1 MLAGACAQAQTDQT
15 SVLVYQAAFFAD
27 VRPNTAYDMI
37 GRLPAFV
44 FEDSTTA
51 RGFAGT
57 AGNVLIDGQRPT
69 AKADDLG
76 SILTRIPASDVDRIE
91 VIRGGAPGID
101 MQGQT
106 VIANIIRKKGDTTKI
121 VADIEDNI
129 FLVDGH
135 SVPNASLQLTRHDGD
150 STYEA
155 SISRYGNYDNSVGNG
170 IHTITDVAT
179 GTVTRDRA
187 HTSAMGTG
195 GGFNGAATI
204 PLFGGQFKANLTLQD
219 SPFHSSVAY
228 FGSTGNQLITDHSGS
243 RNGELG
249 LHWNGNIGSTQLET
263 LILQSVGRATDVN
276 ASDAAGND
284 QLFSSKN
291 STGETI
297 ARATLRY
304 PPMPNLTFEGGAEGA
319 YNFLDGTSS
328 YFLNGG
334 FVPLPSADAH
344 VDERRGEVFGQGTW
358 KFAKDWMLEAGSRF
372 EFSTITEINDPHQSR
387 SFFYPKPRGV
397 LTWTPDKSTQLR
409 LRYEVVVG
417 QLNFS
422 DFVASSNLAASG
434 VTAGNPNL
442 KPDQHAQY
450 EFSYE
455 RHFWD
460 KGSLTATLLHEEI
473 KDVVDYIPVTGSAGT
488 FDAPGNIG
496 NGRNDQI
503 DVELALPLDRF
514 GIPNGLLKSTNIWR
528 FSAVRDPVTAGNRV
542 ISGERPQDVELD
554 FTQDIDRLKSTWG
567 ITYFNCWDQYYYRL
581 TQVRHQR
588 VIPPYF
594 LVFWE
599 YKPTPSWS
607 LHVELDNLTRF
618 VYDDKYYDS
627 AGPRNTS
634 SLASIEELSIKSQ
647 PKLYIQIRRTFD

>member
-155 SISRYGNYDNSVGNG
+155 SISRYGNYDDSVGNG

-228 FGSTGNQLITDHSGS
+228 FGSTGN
-243 RNGELG
+243 
-249 LHWNGNIGSTQLET
+249 
-263 LILQSVGRATDVN
+263 RAHH
-276 ASDAAGND
+276 
-284 QLFSSKN
+284 
-291 STGETI
+291 
-297 ARATLRY
+297 RPLR
-304 PPMPNLTFEGGAEGA
+304 
-319 YNFLDGTSS
+319 
-328 YFLNGG
+328 
-334 FVPLPSADAH
+334 LP
-344 VDERRGEVFGQGTW
+344 ERRIGLT
-358 KFAKDWMLEAGSRF
+358 LER
-372 EFSTITEINDPHQSR
+372 Q
-387 SFFYPKPRGV
+387 
-397 LTWTPDKSTQLR
+397 
-409 LRYEVVVG
+409 
-417 QLNFS
+417 
-422 DFVASSNLAASG
+422 
-434 VTAGNPNL
+434 
-442 KPDQHAQY
+442 
-450 EFSYE
+450 
-455 RHFWD
+455 
-460 KGSLTATLLHEEI
+460 
-473 KDVVDYIPVTGSAGT
+473 
-488 FDAPGNIG
+488 
-496 NGRNDQI
+496 
-503 DVELALPLDRF
+503 
-514 GIPNGLLKSTNIWR
+514 
-528 FSAVRDPVTAGNRV
+528 
-542 ISGERPQDVELD
+542 
-554 FTQDIDRLKSTWG
+554 
-567 ITYFNCWDQYYYRL
+567 YRL
-581 TQVRHQR
+581 YAT
-588 VIPPYF
+588 
-594 LVFWE
+594 
-599 YKPTPSWS
+599 
-607 LHVELDNLTRF
+607 
-618 VYDDKYYDS
+618 
-627 AGPRNTS
+627 
-634 SLASIEELSIKSQ
+634 
-647 PKLYIQIRRTFD
+647 